1 MGKTLSEIAV
11 EKTQKW
17 FQESSRGTAVVGI
30 SGGKD
35 SAVVAAILAKA
46 LGPKRVVGVL
56 MPDGD
61 QADLEDS
68 VAVAESLGIRYM
80 IVNIRAAVYGITD
93 PLVSGIYEDHGV
105 GVRLTE
111 EARVNVPP
119 RARMTLLYAIAQS
132 LGEHAAVVGTGN
144 ASEIYVGYTTKWG
157 DAASDFNPLR
167 HLWVHQVI
175 SVGTELGVL
184 ETVLHKAPNDGLCG
198 STDEQKLG
206 FTYDQVYL
214 LATGTGTVP
223 PEIAEK
229 IRRRHALSEHKR
241 APIPT
246 IYP

>member
-1 MGKTLSEIAV
+1 MGKTLAEIAV

-17 FQESSRGTAVVGI
+17 FQENNRGTAVVGI
-30 SGGKD
+30 TGGKD

-56 MPDGD
+56 MPNGE
-61 QADLEDS
+61 QVDLEDS

-80 IVNIRAAVYGITD
+80 IVDIHNAVRGITD
-93 PLVSGIYEDHGV
+93 HLVPGTYEDHDV
-105 GVRLTE
+105 GVELSQ
-111 EARVNVPP
+111 EAYINVMP
-119 RARMTLLYAIAQS
+119 RIRMTLMYAIAQS
-132 LGEHAAVVGTGN
+132 LGEHAAVIGTGN
-144 ASEIYVGYTTKWG
+144 AAEIYVGYTTKWG
-157 DAASDFNPLR
+157 DAACDFNPLR

-214 LATGTGTVP
+214 LASGTGTVP

-229 IRRRHALSEHKR
+229 IHRRHALSEHKR

-246 IYP
+246 IYL